1 MHTMGL
7 GKARLGLVAATRG
20 RMGVLVSNGFSD
32 IFHNIIGLLWK
43 FLEPYTD
50 AHNGA
55 ESGQVGWRQHGE
67 GRGSLFLMGFLGIF
81 HNIIGLLWKFL
92 EPYIDGTHWG

>member
-50 AHNGA
+50 ARSVAGP
-55 ESGQVGWRQHGE
+55 GQVGWRQHGE
-67 GRGSLFLMGFLGIF
+67 QRGSCFLGVFWEFAITLS
-81 HNIIGLLWKFL
+81 G
-92 EPYIDGTHWG
+92 YIRSRHRLVACG